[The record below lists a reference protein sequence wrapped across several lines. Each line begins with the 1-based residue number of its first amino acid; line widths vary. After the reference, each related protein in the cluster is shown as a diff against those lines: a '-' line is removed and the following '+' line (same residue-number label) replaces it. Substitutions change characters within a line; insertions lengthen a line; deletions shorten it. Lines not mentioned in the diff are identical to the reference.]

1 MRVQPVDDVHK
12 LAEELQKRF
21 KGSYCVVNLRQGQD
35 ELAQVRLEV
44 EQVYVDDRVPTT
56 RTLRVLGRV
65 GGGQDHGAVAIPL
78 GDQPMSGQWTGPDG
92 QADLIQGGYIL
103 SIIPTPQGRQRQ
115 ARQGRENL
123 VRV

>member
-12 LAEELQKRF
+12 LAEELQRRF
-21 KGSYCVVNLRQGQD
+21 KDSYCVVNLRQGQD

-65 GGGQDHGAVAIPL
+65 GGGQDHGAIALPL
-78 GDQPMSGQWTGPDG
+78 GEQMSGQWTEPDG
-92 QADLIQGGYIL
+92 KVDLIQGGYIL
-103 SIIPTPQGRQRQ
+103 SIIPSPQGRQSQ
-115 ARQGRENL
+115 ARQGREHL